1 MKTTFEHVA
10 RTTLDENIAIGEYSA
25 IKTTALPGVY
35 NVYNVTINDS
45 DEYAFMFVHETVSN
59 LDNVLPILDI
69 VGIGG
74 VDGGTYG
81 IVNDE
86 DKFSFDE
93 WFNRAAD
100 KSQNQTDGYVGYT
113 NHGDGDFLLYTNNEH
128 SVFLLDDEDVYEQ
141 ALLAETEYIYDD
153 ETDYYEYSWPENRIE
168 VTYYV
173 DDDEFERTVPVPAGA
188 RKIDTII
195 KTIAAL
201 SVEAHSQ
208 DGGFPPSFFY
218 VK

>member
-1 MKTTFEHVA
+1 MKTTYEHVA
-10 RTTLDENIAIGEYSA
+10 RTTLDEKVAVGEYGA

-35 NVYNVTINDS
+35 YVYNVTINDS

-59 LDNVLPILDI
+59 LDDALSTLDI

-86 DKFSFDE
+86 GKFSFNE
-93 WFNRAAD
+93 WFDRAGE
-100 KSQNQTDGYVGYT
+100 QNHTNGYVGYT
-113 NHGDGDFLLYTNNEH
+113 NHGDGEFLLYTNSEH
-128 SVFLLDDEDVYEQ
+128 SVFLLDDEDIYEQ
-141 ALLAETEYIYDD
+141 ALLNETEHIYDD
-153 ETDYYEYSWPENRIE
+153 ETDYYEYSWTEGHVE

-173 DDDEFERTVPVPAGA
+173 DDDEYERTVPVPAGS

-195 KTIAAL
+195 KTIAEL
-201 SVEAHSQ
+201 SIEAHS
-208 DGGFPPSFFY
+208 
-218 VK
+218 